1 MINHLRYLDIGKY
14 SSVLLVLARIMMG
27 FLYISSGIPKLLAFS
42 STVDKMS
49 DLGLMLPSITAV
61 AVVVIEVIGAIMI
74 ITGFFTRVTSLI
86 LCLYTI
92 AASIIGHAFW
102 SMPDALAHDNM
113 IHFYKNICISGGFL
127 TLAILGPGSISFDK
141 R

>member
-1 MINHLRYLDIGKY
+1 MNNVFFKVKIVMINHLRYLDIGKY

-49 DLGLMLPSITAV
+49 DLGLMLPSITAA

-74 ITGFFTRVTSLI
+74 ITGFL
-86 LCLYTI
+86 LE
-92 AASIIGHAFW
+92 
-102 SMPDALAHDNM
+102 
-113 IHFYKNICISGGFL
+113 
-127 TLAILGPGSISFDK
+127 
-141 R
+141 

>member
-1 MINHLRYLDIGKY
+1 
-14 SSVLLVLARIMMG
+14 MMG

-49 DLGLMLPSITAV
+49 DLGLMLPSITAA

-92 AASIIGHAFW
+92 AAS
-102 SMPDALAHDNM
+102 
-113 IHFYKNICISGGFL
+113 
-127 TLAILGPGSISFDK
+127 
-141 R
+141 